1 MKRPISKS
9 DYSEKERWALIIGD
23 SIVEGRLTGDT
34 HHSTY
39 RTYYRGSEVIREEL
53 GELSSEELIDIAILE
68 LKHIAWMSDHGTLSP
83 ATILSTWIDLN
94 GALFLK
100 AFSPLC
106 EKKDWKL
113 EELQSELERTLLEQQ
128 ERERVA

>member
-1 MKRPISKS
+1 MKRPISEIT
-9 DYSEKERWALIIGD
+9 YGEKERWRLVKGD
-23 SIVEGRLTGDT
+23 TIVEGRLTGDT

-39 RTYYRGSEVIREEL
+39 RTHYKGSEDLERRL
-53 GELSSEELIDIAILE
+53 GKLSSEELINIAILE

-83 ATILSTWIDLN
+83 ATILSIWIDLN

-106 EKKDWKL
+106 EKKDWTV